1 MKIFIIFLRNKY
13 FPKNKDMQLNMV
25 GTLGITDIH
34 EYSQLLGKKYFPN
47 GHKTVKTGMK
57 YFPKPRDIS
66 IGRFWEIF
74 FSLPYRC
81 TYAR

>member
-57 YFPKPRDIS
+57 YFPKPRDIY
-66 IGRFWEIF
+66 IQMAV
-74 FSLPYRC
+74 SLLWSC
-81 TYAR
+81 FGLVLVF